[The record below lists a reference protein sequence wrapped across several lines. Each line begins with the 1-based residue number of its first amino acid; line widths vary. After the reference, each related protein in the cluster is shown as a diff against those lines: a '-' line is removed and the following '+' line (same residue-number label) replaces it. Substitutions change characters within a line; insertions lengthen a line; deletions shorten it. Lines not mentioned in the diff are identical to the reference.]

1 MMLDKLRSLLFE
13 ETHQAEPTLSAL
25 SAASA
30 LMFEVMWADHD
41 IGEVEVEEMRQRLAT
56 VFTVAPGQFDA
67 ILEETKR
74 LHDEAVGL
82 HEFTSV
88 LNDILDPAQKYDV
101 VEALWQIAYADENV
115 DVMEEHI
122 IRRIADLMHV
132 SHKDFIRAKLASRP

>member
-1 MMLDKLRSLLFE
+1 MLDKLRSLLFE
-13 ETHQAEPTLSAL
+13 ETHQTEPTLSAL

-41 IGEVEVEEMRQRLAT
+41 IGEAEVKEMQQRLAK
-56 VFTVAPGQFDA
+56 VFTVAPEQFDA
-67 ILEETKR
+67 ILAETKR
-74 LHDEAVGL
+74 LHDAAVGL

-88 LNDILDPAQKYDV
+88 LNDILDAGEKYEV
-101 VEALWQIAYADENV
+101 VKALWQIAYADQNV

>member
-1 MMLDKLRSLLFE
+1 MLDKLRSLLFE

-41 IGEVEVEEMRQRLAT
+41 VDEIEVEAMKQHLAA
-56 VFTVAPGQFDA
+56 VFTVAPEQFDA
-67 ILEETKR
+67 ILVETRR
-74 LHDEAVGL
+74 LHDQAVGL

-88 LNDILDPAQKYDV
+88 LNDILDAQQKYLI
-101 VEALWQIAYADENV
+101 VEALWQIAYADQQI

-122 IRRIADLMHV
+122 IRRIADLMYV
-132 SHKDFIRAKLASRP
+132 SHKDFIRAKLTSRP